1 MSFNYDKHKNHSD
14 DGHFWTSYS
23 DLFLGLSTIFLL
35 LYVTSSLRTGTNGIK
50 QQIDNQNLKMQ
61 VQDLKSQLK
70 MYDSIKKDY
79 LKQESSE
86 SEEKSYQELMDK
98 LVLLK
103 EEAKDEK
110 ERLKQAALDNSRK
123 EEALNQY
130 QQMVRNMINANVL
143 SKTKIKK
150 RDNIIEEQDDTI
162 ETQDQQIAKLNT
174 DVENKKKLIAEGEMK
189 IAKVQETLENKMD
202 DLKEALKNKE
212 ITKQSYEK
220 KLAELKHD
228 NQSKIDQLNENN
240 QLYQQELNQ
249 TQAKLGKISTDLAK
263 TQGELNAKASE
274 ASELQNKLSNAEGE
288 FAKKI
293 SALKGQFEADKE
305 RDRKAFEDELGKHK
319 LSAAER
325 AKKEGEFKA
334 RAAQKEKELQG
345 KIAGLSNE
353 LGAKDRELGAK
364 DRELKKAIEERDLR
378 KDVAKEIKKG
388 FEKAG
393 IKADIDLQTGEVM
406 LDFGDSYFET
416 GSAKL
421 NNDMKSVLEKAMP
434 VYAKSLFGNGKVK
447 DKISAVEIVGF
458 ASPTYQGKYVDP
470 NSSSKKD
477 KQALKYNMD
486 LSYQR
491 AKSIF
496 NHILD
501 DKSMEFDHQKD
512 MFPVMKVSGRSF
524 LEVMKVKNVPSG
536 KDFCQVNDCKKSQRV
551 IIRFG
556 MDGKK

>member
-79 LKQESSE
+79 LKQEASE
-86 SEEKSYQELMDK
+86 TEEKAYQELMDK

-130 QQMVRNMINANVL
+130 QQMVRNMVNANVL

-174 DVENKKKLIAEGEMK
+174 DVDNKKKLIAEGEMK
-189 IAKVQETLENKMD
+189 IAKVQEALENKMD

-212 ITKQSYEK
+212 ITRQAYEK
-220 KLAELKHD
+220 KLSQLKQD

-240 QLYQQELNQ
+240 QQYQQELNQ
-249 TQAKLGKISTDLAK
+249 TQAKLGKLSTDLAK
-263 TQGELNAKASE
+263 TQGELTAKATE
-274 ASELQNKLSNAEGE
+274 ASDLKNKLSNAEGE
-288 FAKKI
+288 FSKKI
-293 SALKGQFEADKE
+293 SDLKGQYEAEKE
-305 RDRKAFEDELGKHK
+305 RDRKAFEAELGKHK

-325 AKKEGEFKA
+325 AKREGEFKA
-334 RAAQKEKELQG
+334 RAAQKEKDLQG

-353 LGAKDRELGAK
+353 LGSKERELGAK
-364 DRELKKAIEERDLR
+364 DRELKKAMEERDLR

-421 NNDMKSVLEKAMP
+421 NGDMKNVLEKAMP

-458 ASPTYQGKYVDP
+458 ASPTFQGKYVDP
-470 NSSSKKD
+470 SSSAKKD
-477 KQALKYNMD
+477 KEALKYNMD

-524 LEVMKVKNVPSG
+524 LDVMKVKNVPPG

>member
-35 LYVTSSLRTGTNGIK
+35 LYVTSSLRTGTNGMK
-50 QQIDNQNLKMQ
+50 QQVDNQNLKME
-61 VQDLKSQLK
+61 VQDLKAQLK

-79 LKQESSE
+79 LKKEADS

-110 ERLKQAALDNSRK
+110 EKLRQAFNENSKK
-123 EEALNQY
+123 EQALNQY

-150 RDNIIEEQDDTI
+150 RDDIIEEQDDTI
-162 ETQDQQIAKLNT
+162 DSQDEQISKLNQ
-174 DVENKKKLIAEGEMK
+174 DVENKKKLIEEGEVK
-189 IAKVQETLENKMD
+189 IAKIQENLENKMD
-202 DLKEALKNKE
+202 ALKEALKNKE
-212 ITKQSYEK
+212 ITKQAYEK
-220 KLAELKHD
+220 RMAQLKQD
-228 NQSKIDQLNENN
+228 NQSKIDQLNEAN
-240 QLYQQELNQ
+240 QSYQQELNQ
-249 TQAKLGKISTDLAK
+249 TQQKLGKLSTDLAQ
-263 TQGELNAKASE
+263 TQAE
-274 ASELQNKLSNAEGE
+274 LSNKAGE
-288 FAKKI
+288 A
-293 SALKGQFEADKE
+293 SALKNKLNNVEGEYNQKIGDLKKQYALEKE
-305 RDRKAFEDELGKHK
+305 RDRKAFDDELGKHK
-319 LSAAER
+319 LGAAER
-325 AKKEGEFKA
+325 AKKEAEFKA
-334 RAAQKEKELQG
+334 RAAQKEKEMQDR
-345 KIAGLSNE
+345 IAGLSND
-353 LGAKDRELGAK
+353 LHSKDK
-364 DRELKKAIEERDLR
+364 ELKKALEERDLR

-416 GSAKL
+416 GSSKL
-421 NNDMKSVLEKAMP
+421 NGDMKAILEKAMP
-434 VYAKSLFGNGKVK
+434 VYAKSLFGNNKVK

-458 ASPTYQGKYVDP
+458 ASPTYKGKYVDP
-470 NSSSKKD
+470 NSSARKD

-496 NHILD
+496 NHIID

-524 LEVMKVKNVPSG
+524 LEVMKVKNVPQG
-536 KDFCQVNDCKKSQRV
+536 KDFCSINDCKKSQRV